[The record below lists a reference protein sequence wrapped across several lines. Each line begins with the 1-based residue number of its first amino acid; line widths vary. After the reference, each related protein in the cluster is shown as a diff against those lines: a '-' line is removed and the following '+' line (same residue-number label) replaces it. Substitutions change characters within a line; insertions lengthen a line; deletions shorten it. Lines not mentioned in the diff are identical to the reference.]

1 VRAFNLLRYFALAS
15 LAVIALVA
23 LATAAIFSRNL
34 EHSLTEEAGLY
45 ASDISAALERAIF
58 FEYLLPR
65 IREGRSIDLEDPAE
79 RARLDEVIERN
90 TRGLRIL
97 TVNLFRT
104 DGTIE
109 YSTNPDYIGY
119 RSIDNPGIEGAL
131 TSGQTVSFLKRA
143 ELEAHPIRPE
153 HDLLESYTPLH
164 ELDPESQARGEM
176 IGVIE
181 LYQDARPIL
190 EKIAQ
195 GRRQILLS
203 TAGLMGVLF
212 AALFAVVRRGH
223 LRIEQLTS
231 ALEAS
236 NRDLEQRVRERTR
249 EIETAR
255 RRLRGLF
262 DGIAD
267 GISVIDRFF
276 RVTEANRGSARLFGT
291 REPGD
296 ASPCHLRYAGRAAPC
311 VGCPARSALESGRPA
326 SQRYRWP
333 GLAGE
338 LEVEVTVFPFQS
350 EQGETAVIEVVRDVS
365 ERAELE
371 RQIAQSANLASLGE
385 LAAGVAHEIRNPVGM
400 IASAAQLL
408 ARGEL
413 AERDRALLDAIS
425 GEAARI
431 GRTIHEFVSFAAPPE
446 PSRTATEPAALLL
459 RARDLLAPEAQRR
472 RVEMRLSL
480 EPDVPKILVD
490 PELLYRALS
499 NLVLN
504 ALQVQESGGSV
515 ELVVE
520 RASAGGVVIRVR
532 DRGPGIAP
540 EDLERIFQPF
550 FTRRPG
556 GTGLGLSI
564 VQRIVTANGGRISV
578 TSGKDGTE
586 FSLRFAEAGT

>member
-1 VRAFNLLRYFALAS
+1 MRPFNLLRYFALAS

-34 EHSLTEEAGLY
+34 ERSLTEEAGLY
-45 ASDISAALERAIF
+45 AADISAALERAIF

-65 IREGRSIDLEDPAE
+65 MREGRAIDLEDPAE
-79 RARLDEVIERN
+79 RARIDEVVARS
-90 TRGLRIL
+90 TRGLRIT
-97 TVNLFRT
+97 TVNLFRS

-119 RSIDNPGIEGAL
+119 RSIDNPGIDGAL
-131 TSGQTVSFLKRA
+131 ETGRTISLLKRA
-143 ELEAHPIRPE
+143 ELEAHPIRPG
-153 HDLLESYTPLH
+153 HDLLESYTPFH
-164 ELDPESQARGEM
+164 ELDPDSEARGEV

-181 LYQDARPIL
+181 LYQDARPIV

-203 TAGLMGVLF
+203 TAAIMAVLF
-212 AALFAVVRRGH
+212 AALFAVVRLGH
-223 LRIEQLTS
+223 QRIEQLTR
-231 ALEAS
+231 ALETT

-262 DGIAD
+262 DGISD

-276 RVTEANRGSARLFGT
+276 RVTEANQGSARLFGA

-296 ASPCHLRYAGRAAPC
+296 PAPCHQRYAGRDAPC
-311 VGCPARSALESGRPA
+311 VGCPARSALETGRPA

-333 GLAGE
+333 APAGE
-338 LEVEVTVFPFQS
+338 LEVEVTVFPFQG
-350 EQGETAVIEVVRDVS
+350 ERDETAVIEVVRDVS
-365 ERAELE
+365 ERSELE
-371 RQIAQSANLASLGE
+371 RQVAQSANLASLGE

-408 ARGEL
+408 ARGEH

-446 PSRTATEPAALLL
+446 PSRTAAEPAALLL

-472 RVEMRLSL
+472 HAEIRLAL

-504 ALQVQESGGSV
+504 ALQVQEDGGWV
-515 ELVVE
+515 ELAAQ
-520 RASAGGVVIRVR
+520 RAPGGGVAIRVR
-532 DRGPGIAP
+532 DGGPGIPPA
-540 EDLERIFQPF
+540 DLERIFQPF
-550 FTRRPG
+550 FTRRSG

-564 VQRIVTANGGRISV
+564 VQRIVSANGGRISV
-578 TSGKDGTE
+578 TSGAGGTE
-586 FSLRFAEAGT
+586 FSLRFAEAGP